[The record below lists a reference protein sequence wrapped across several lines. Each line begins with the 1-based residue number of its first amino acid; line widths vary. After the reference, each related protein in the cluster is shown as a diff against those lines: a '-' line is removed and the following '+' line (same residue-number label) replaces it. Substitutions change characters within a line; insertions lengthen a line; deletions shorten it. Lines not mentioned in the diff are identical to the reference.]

1 MIPGRIH
8 RRLKWALNLHDWGYK
23 EEASNMLTEIARYV
37 TKPESE
43 VSSNGIETCA
53 EKEETGDGCKSFG
66 FDFCI

>member
-1 MIPGRIH
+1 
-8 RRLKWALNLHDWGYK
+8 
-23 EEASNMLTEIARYV
+23 MLTEVARYV